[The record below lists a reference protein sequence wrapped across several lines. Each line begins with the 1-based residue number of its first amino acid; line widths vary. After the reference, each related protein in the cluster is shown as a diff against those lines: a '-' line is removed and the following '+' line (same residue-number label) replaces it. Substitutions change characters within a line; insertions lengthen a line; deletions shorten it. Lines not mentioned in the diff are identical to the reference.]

1 MVNQTIKNNALDLE
15 ADLHWLAQII
25 DTRLGLFFRQD
36 TPYKSISEISPPV
49 LDPEH
54 SLYAGFVNHY
64 QMNFEERLLL
74 LLGLAPHLR
83 PQLLDIFW
91 LQSKETGRGFVE
103 FGGIKGRQH
112 GGFMPTGETFVFI
125 VAGNN
130 LEKRFEQFQLF
141 VHDHFFAKHRILK
154 LEPAAPGEPYLSG
167 ALSLSRDIIDLFT
180 IGTLRK
186 PDLSIDF
193 PAKRITTQLDWSS
206 LILNNQTLEQLEEIK
221 GWVQHGKTLLDEWG
235 FSKKFR
241 KGYRCL
247 FYGPPGTGKSFTAC
261 LLGKFASRDVYRI
274 DLSLVIS
281 KYIGETEKNLSKIF
295 DQAENKNWILFFD
308 EADALFGKRTKVTD
322 AHDRYANQEVSYL
335 LQRIE
340 DHDGVV
346 ILASNLKENMD
357 DAFTRR
363 FESIINFPMPD
374 AGERL
379 KIWKNSFSEKS
390 VLADNVNLEKIS
402 QSHEISGGGIMN
414 IVRYASLAAL
424 RNGQNIITNQFI
436 QDGIRKE
443 LEKEG
448 RTI

>member
-1 MVNQTIKNNALDLE
+1 MVNEKIRNNAADLE
-15 ADLHWLAQII
+15 KEMQWLASVI
-25 DTRLGLFFRQD
+25 DTRLKLFFRQESKYTD
-36 TPYKSISEISPPV
+36 AGQISPPV
-49 LDPEH
+49 FEPEH
-54 SLYAGFVNHY
+54 SVFAGFVHHY
-64 QMNFEERLLL
+64 NMTFAERFVLALS
-74 LLGLAPHLR
+74 LAPHVR
-83 PQLLDIFW
+83 PQLADIFFI
-91 LQSKETGRGFVE
+91 QQKETGRGFVE
-103 FGGIKGRQH
+103 FGGIRGRQS
-112 GGFMPTGETFVFI
+112 GCFLPTGETVLFI
-125 VAGNN
+125 LAGNN
-130 LEKRFEQFQLF
+130 LEKRFELYRLF
-141 VHDHFFAKHRILK
+141 SSDHYFARHQILK
-154 LEPAAPGEPYLSG
+154 TEPPQPGEPVMSG
-167 ALSLSRDIIDLFT
+167 LLTLSRDIIDLFT
-180 IGTLRK
+180 VGEIHK

-193 PAKRITTQLDWSS
+193 PAKRITTQMGWNDLVLSH
-206 LILNNQTLEQLEEIK
+206 QTMEQLDEIK
-221 GWVQHGKTLLDEWG
+221 AWVQHGKTLLEDWG
-235 FSKKFR
+235 FARKFR

-261 LLGKFASRDVYRI
+261 LLGKFANRDVYRI

-346 ILASNLKENMD
+346 ILASNQKENMD

-363 FESIINFPMPD
+363 FESIIHFPMPD
-374 AGERL
+374 AAERL
-379 KIWKNSFSEKS
+379 IIWKNGFSEKS
-390 VLADNVNLEKIS
+390 VLHEDVNLEQIAGN
-402 QSHEISGGGIMN
+402 HEISGGAIMN

-424 RNGQNIITNQFI
+424 RQDQNIITGKFI

>member
-1 MVNQTIKNNALDLE
+1 MVNEKIRNNAAALE
-15 ADLHWLAQII
+15 KEMQWLAEVL
-25 DTRLGLFFRQD
+25 DTRLKLFFRQE
-36 TPYKSISEISPPV
+36 TSYGNIGQITPPV
-49 LDPEH
+49 HDPEL
-54 SLYAGFVNHY
+54 SVFGGFTAHY
-64 QMNFEERLLL
+64 KMTFAERLLL
-74 LLGLAPHLR
+74 ALSLAPHIR
-83 PQLLDIFW
+83 PQLPDIFFI
-91 LQSKETGRGFVE
+91 QQKETGRGFVE
-103 FGGIKGRQH
+103 FGGIKGRQS
-112 GGFMPTGETFVFI
+112 GSFLPTGETVLFI
-125 VAGNN
+125 LAGNN
-130 LEKRFEQFQLF
+130 LEKRFELYQLF
-141 VHDHFFAKHRILK
+141 STDHFFARHQIVK
-154 LEPAAPGEPYLSG
+154 LEPPLPGEPATSG
-167 ALSLSRDIIDLFT
+167 AMTLSRDIFDLFT
-180 IGTLRK
+180 LGEIHK

-193 PAKRITTQLDWSS
+193 PAKLITTQMDWND
-206 LILNNQTLEQLEEIK
+206 LVLNPQTLEHLEEIK
-221 GWVQHGKTLLDEWG
+221 AWVKHGKTLLEEWG
-235 FSKKFR
+235 FARKFR

-261 LLGKFASRDVYRI
+261 LLGKFANRDVYRI

-281 KYIGETEKNLSKIF
+281 KYVGETEKNLSRIF

-346 ILASNLKENMD
+346 ILASNQKENMD

-363 FESIINFPMPD
+363 FESIIHFPMPD
-374 AGERL
+374 AQERFL
-379 KIWKNSFSEKS
+379 IWKNGFSEKS
-390 VLADNVNLEKIS
+390 VLHEDVDLDEIS
-402 QSHEISGGGIMN
+402 KNHEISGGAIMN

-424 RNGQNIITNQFI
+424 RQKQNIITGKFI

>member
-1 MVNQTIKNNALDLE
+1 MVNETLRNNARDLE
-15 ADLHWLAQII
+15 KDLAWFAEIL
-25 DTRLGLFFRQD
+25 DTRLRLFFRQES
-36 TPYKSISEISPPV
+36 PYKSINEIKPPV
-49 LDPEH
+49 LEPEH
-54 SLYAGFVNHY
+54 SLYAGFINHY
-64 QMNFEERLLL
+64 KMIFAERILLL
-74 LLGLAPHLR
+74 LCLAPHLR
-83 PQLLDIFW
+83 PQLLDIFYI
-91 LQSKETGRGFVE
+91 QSKETGRGFIE

-125 VAGNN
+125 MAGNN
-130 LEKRFEQFQLF
+130 LEKRFEQIQLF
-141 VHDHFFAKHRILK
+141 DQKHFFAKHQILK
-154 LEPAAPGEPYLSG
+154 LELAPPDEPFLSG

-180 IGTLRK
+180 IGTLHK
-186 PDLSIDF
+186 PDLSVDF

-206 LILNNQTLEQLEEIK
+206 LVLNHQTLEQLEEIK
-221 GWVQHGKTLLDEWG
+221 GWVQHGKTLLNEWG
-235 FSKKFR
+235 FAKKFR

-261 LLGKFASRDVYRI
+261 LLGKFANRDVYRI

-335 LQRIE
+335 LLRIE

-374 AGERL
+374 AGERF
-379 KIWKNSFSEKS
+379 KIWKNGFSEKS
-390 VLADNVNLEKIS
+390 VLDENVNIEQIS
-402 QSHEISGGGIMN
+402 RSHEISGGAIMN

-424 RNGQNIITNQFI
+424 RKGQNIITDQFI

>member
-1 MVNQTIKNNALDLE
+1 MVTDKIRNNAADLE
-15 ADLHWLAQII
+15 KEMRWLAGIV
-25 DTRLGLFFRQD
+25 DTRLKLFFKQESGYNNIRQ
-36 TPYKSISEISPPV
+36 IEPPV
-49 LDPEH
+49 YDPQH
-54 SLYAGFVNHY
+54 SVFAGFLDHY
-64 QMNFEERLLL
+64 TMTFDERVLLAL
-74 LLGLAPHLR
+74 SLAPHIR
-83 PQLLDIFW
+83 PQLLDIFFI
-91 LQSKETGRGFVE
+91 QQKETGRGFVE
-103 FGGIKGRQH
+103 FGGIKGRQS
-112 GGFMPTGETFVFI
+112 GSFLPTGETLLFI
-125 VAGNN
+125 LAGNN
-130 LEKRFEQFQLF
+130 LEKRFELHQLF
-141 VHDHFFAKHRILK
+141 NSDHFFARHQILK
-154 LEPAAPGEPYLSG
+154 LEPPLPGEPATSG
-167 ALSLSRDIIDLFT
+167 AITLSRDIIDLFT
-180 IGTLRK
+180 VGEIHK

-193 PAKRITTQLDWSS
+193 PAKRITTQMDWSD
-206 LILNNQTLEQLEEIK
+206 LVLNPQTLEHLEEIK
-221 GWVQHGKTLLDEWG
+221 AWVQHGKTLLEDWG

-261 LLGKFASRDVYRI
+261 LLGKFANRDVYRI

-346 ILASNLKENMD
+346 ILASNQKENMD

-363 FESIINFPMPD
+363 FESIIHFPMPD
-374 AGERL
+374 AKERL
-379 KIWKNSFSEKS
+379 TIWKNGFSEKS
-390 VLADNVNLEKIS
+390 ILQQDVDLAEIALN
-402 QSHEISGGGIMN
+402 HEISGGAIMN

-424 RNGQNIITNQFI
+424 RQDQNIITGKFI
-436 QDGIRKE
+436 HDGIRKE

>member
-1 MVNQTIKNNALDLE
+1 MVNEKIRNNATDLE
-15 ADLHWLAQII
+15 KELRWLATVI
-25 DTRLGLFFRQD
+25 DTRLKLFFSQESKYANIGQI
-36 TPYKSISEISPPV
+36 TPPV
-49 LDPEH
+49 YEQEH
-54 SLYAGFVNHY
+54 SVFSGFVAHY
-64 QMNFEERLLL
+64 QLSFAERILLAL
-74 LLGLAPHLR
+74 SVAPHIR
-83 PQLLDIFW
+83 PQLLDIFFI
-91 LQSKETGRGFVE
+91 QQKETGRGFVE
-103 FGGIKGRQH
+103 FGGIRGRQS
-112 GGFMPTGETFVFI
+112 GCFLPTVETALFI
-125 VAGNN
+125 LAGNN
-130 LEKRFEQFQLF
+130 LEKRFELLNLF
-141 VHDHFFAKHRILK
+141 HSDHFFRRHQILK
-154 LEPAAPGEPYLSG
+154 TEPPLPGEPATSG
-167 ALSLSRDIIDLFT
+167 AIKLSRDIIDLFT
-180 IGTLRK
+180 LGEIQK

-193 PAKRITTQLDWSS
+193 PAKRITTQMNWNDLVLSH
-206 LILNNQTLEQLEEIK
+206 QTMEQLEEIK
-221 GWVQHGKTLLDEWG
+221 AWVQHGKTLLEDWG
-235 FSKKFR
+235 FARKFR

-261 LLGKFASRDVYRI
+261 LLGKFANRDVYRI

-346 ILASNLKENMD
+346 ILASNQKENMD

-363 FESIINFPMPD
+363 FESIIHFPMPD
-374 AGERL
+374 AKERL
-379 KIWKNSFSEKS
+379 TIWKNGFSEKS
-390 VLADNVNLEKIS
+390 ILQQDVDLGQIARN
-402 QSHEISGGGIMN
+402 HEISGGAIMN

-424 RNGQNIITNQFI
+424 RQDQNIITGKFI